1 MQKPPIKRL
10 LESLQN
16 ISETELYE
24 ELLQEKNDEELHALN
39 ENELFT
45 LIFKVLKRIK
55 MKKMRKEVKLFYI

>member
-55 MKKMRKEVKLFYI
+55 MKKMRKEVKLIYI